1 MKKFALLLSL
11 MLVAG
16 VVSAGDKKHHAAK
29 NANAAA
35 AAGLKA
41 APVLS
46 AEIVS
51 VDATAKTVSF
61 KSEKG
66 ENVTWP
72 VDAAALATLKNLK
85 AGEKVTIAYSV
96 DEKGAPKAALDIK
109 ALPTKA
115 AAKK

>member
-1 MKKFALLLSL
+1 MKKFALLLSC

-16 VVSAGDKKHHAAK
+16 VVSAADKNHASK
-29 NANAAA
+29 SPRAAA
-35 AAGLKA
+35 TAALKA
-41 APVLS
+41 APVVT

-61 KSEKG
+61 KNEKG

-72 VDAAALATLKNLK
+72 VDAAAVSSLKHLR
-85 AGEKVTIAYSV
+85 AGEKVTIGYTV
-96 DEKGAPKAALDIK
+96 DDKGAPKAAIDIK
-109 ALPTKA
+109 ALPTKV